1 MPVSGSA
8 LLGPAGQF
16 GTDSRMGTTKALA
29 VLAISHRQAPL
40 ALLEQVNLDA
50 QGCTALARTLVNL
63 DGVSE
68 AVVLSTCN
76 RTELYLA
83 GDSLDLDA
91 ALAALVAQTDAD
103 LVRPDTHAWY
113 GSGSNVARHLFRVAA
128 GLESRV
134 EGEREIVTQVRSAIT
149 TAREA
154 GTVGSPL
161 DCLFRSAIAVG
172 RRVHQNDRTATAR
185 LPQLGLDAARPDA
198 ARPAGLT
205 LVMGAGLIAAETVA
219 ELVARQMKFVVCA
232 RRVERAAMLARR
244 SDQVVPF
251 EELAAMLDRV
261 EVVVCATGARTPL
274 LSVAD
279 IIDAMARRDGKPLVI
294 VDLSLPRNVDPAA
307 GRLPGVR
314 LLDLDDLVSGSS
326 IVEVRRRTEVVDDEF
341 RRFESWMAGQI
352 AGRMIASLHSTVRR
366 LCRDALESSLAEV
379 GLSPSAIAAAS
390 HRIAGRLLHAPT
402 STIKALMADG
412 DEAAARQIL
421 TSFGIPGWSDDVDDT
436 SGVDAAQQHLQVIA
450 SARSVRLVA
459 RSGRRCGELGRV
471 RLRPGSVA
479 EIAS

>member
-1 MPVSGSA
+1 
-8 LLGPAGQF
+8 
-16 GTDSRMGTTKALA
+16 
-29 VLAISHRQAPL
+29 
-40 ALLEQVNLDA
+40 
-50 QGCTALARTLVNL
+50 
-63 DGVSE
+63 
-68 AVVLSTCN
+68 
-76 RTELYLA
+76 
-83 GDSLDLDA
+83 
-91 ALAALVAQTDAD
+91 
-103 LVRPDTHAWY
+103 
-113 GSGSNVARHLFRVAA
+113 
-128 GLESRV
+128 
-134 EGEREIVTQVRSAIT
+134 
-149 TAREA
+149 
-154 GTVGSPL
+154 
-161 DCLFRSAIAVG
+161 
-172 RRVHQNDRTATAR
+172 VHQNDRTATAR

-198 ARPAGLT
+198 TRPAGLT

-232 RRVERAAMLARR
+232 RRVERAALLARR
-244 SDQVVPF
+244 PDQVVAF
-251 EELAAMLDRV
+251 EELPAMLDRV

-279 IIDAMARRDGKPLVI
+279 ISDAMARREGKPLVI

-314 LLDLDDLVSGSS
+314 LLDLEDLVSGSS
-326 IVEVRRRTEVVDDEF
+326 LVEVRRRTDVVDDEF

-352 AGRMIASLHSTVRR
+352 ASRMIASLHSTVRR
-366 LCRDALESSLAEV
+366 LCRDALEASLAEV
-379 GLSPSAIAAAS
+379 GLTPSAIAAAS

-421 TSFGIPGWSDDVDDT
+421 TSFGIPGWSDDIDDPA
-436 SGVDAAQQHLQVIA
+436 GVDAAQQHLQVIA
-450 SARSVRLVA
+450 SARSVRLVT

>member
-1 MPVSGSA
+1 M
-8 LLGPAGQF
+8 
-16 GTDSRMGTTKALA
+16 
-29 VLAISHRQAPL
+29 AISHRQAPL
-40 ALLEQVNLDA
+40 ALLEQVNLDV
-50 QGCTALARTLVNL
+50 QGCSALARNLTDL

-76 RTELYLA
+76 RTEMYLA
-83 GDSLDLDA
+83 GPAPDLDA

-103 LVRPDTHAWY
+103 LLRPDTHVWQATDTK
-113 GSGSNVARHLFRVAA
+113 VVRHLFRVAA

-134 EGEREIVTQVRSAIT
+134 AGEREILGQVRSAIA
-149 TAREA
+149 TARDA
-154 GTVGSPL
+154 GTVGSHL

-172 RRVHQNDRTATAR
+172 RRVHDRTAPAQ

-198 ARPAGLT
+198 TQPAGLT

-219 ELVARQMKFVVCA
+219 ELVARQMNFAVCA
-232 RRVERAAMLARR
+232 RRVERAALLARR
-244 SDQVVPF
+244 PDQVVPF
-251 EELAAMLDRV
+251 EELPRMLERA

-279 IIDAMARRDGKPLVI
+279 IESAVSRRDGRPLVI

-307 GRLPGVR
+307 GRVPGVQ
-314 LLDLDDLVSGSS
+314 LLDLEDLVSGSS
-326 IVEVRRRTEVVDDEF
+326 LADVRRRTDVVDDEY
-341 RRFESWMAGQI
+341 RRFESWLAGQQ
-352 AGRMIASLHSTVRR
+352 AGRMIASLHNTVRR
-366 LCRDALESSLAEV
+366 LCRDALETSLAEV
-379 GLSPSAIAAAS
+379 GLTPAAIAAAS

-402 STIKALMADG
+402 SAIKTLMANG

-421 TSFGIPGWSDDVDDT
+421 TSFGIPGWSDDADGDESDVRE
-436 SGVDAAQQHLQVIA
+436 GQQQLQVIA

-459 RSGRRCGELGRV
+459 RSGRRCGEVGRV
-471 RLRPGSVA
+471 RLRPGSVD